1 MKKTEY
7 VIRMENGR
15 LFPGIRDA
23 TGRYT
28 HVFDSL
34 ARAKIAL
41 SILQRGGKTGR
52 IVRAKQDRY
61 NPRRQKAKYRVRKNF
76 KKYSKR
82 RKISHLRKSRRSK
95 R

>member
-7 VIRMENGR
+7 VIRMKNGR

-23 TGRYT
+23 TGSYT

-34 ARAKIAL
+34 VRAKIAL
-41 SILQRGGKTGR
+41 SILQRGGKSGK

-61 NPRRQKAKYRVRKNF
+61 NPRRRKTKYRKNF

-82 RKISHLRKSRRSK
+82 RRSVRRKSRRSK